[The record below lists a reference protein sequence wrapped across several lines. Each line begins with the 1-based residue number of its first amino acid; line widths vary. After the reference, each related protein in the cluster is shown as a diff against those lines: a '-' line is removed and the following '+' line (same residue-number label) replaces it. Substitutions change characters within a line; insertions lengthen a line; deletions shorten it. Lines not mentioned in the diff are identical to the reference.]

1 MKRLTAYVSGS
12 VQKTG
17 YRAKVADFA
26 RMLGLK
32 GTVENL
38 DDSRVKILAEG
49 NEDKLKWFEEA
60 INIHD
65 NLIQVTSI
73 EREYSEPKGDFSRF
87 YKLVDKGETDSRLD
101 TAASHL
107 NNLVGAVNNL
117 NENLGKKMDVMI
129 DSNQNLGK
137 KMDVMIDS
145 NENLGKKMDVMID
158 SNENLGKKMDVMIDS
173 NQNLGKKMDVMIDSN
188 ENLGKKMDVMI
199 DSNENLGKKMDVMVD
214 LQRETLNSQE
224 NLLEEV
230 QESRKDLK
238 GYLEQRF
245 EKLESE
251 VTEMRAALREK
262 GII

>member
-1 MKRLTAYVSGS
+1 MNLYKMKRLTVYVSGS

-60 INIHD
+60 INIKD
-65 NLIQVTSI
+65 NLIKVTTI
-73 EREYSEPKGDFSRF
+73 ESEYSEPRGDFSKF

-117 NENLGKKMDVMI
+117 NDNLGKKMDVMI

-145 NENLGKKMDVMID
+145 N
-158 SNENLGKKMDVMIDS
+158 
-173 NQNLGKKMDVMIDSN
+173 QNLGKKMDVMIDSN
-188 ENLGKKMDVMI
+188 DNLGKKMDVMI
-199 DSNENLGKKMDVMVD
+199 DSNDNLGKKMDVMIDSNDNLGKKMDVMVD
-214 LQRETLNSQE
+214 LQRESLNAQE

>member
-1 MKRLTAYVSGS
+1 MMKRLTAYVSGS

-17 YRAKVADFA
+17 YRVKVADFA

-60 INIHD
+60 ININD
-65 NLIQVTSI
+65 NLIQVSSI
-73 EREYSEPKGDFSRF
+73 EREYSEPMGDFSRF

-107 NNLVGAVNNL
+107 NNLIGAVNNL
-117 NENLGKKMDVMI
+117 NDNLGKKMDTMI
-129 DSNQNLGK
+129 DLNDNLGR
-137 KMDVMIDS
+137 KMDA
-145 NENLGKKMDVMID
+145 
-158 SNENLGKKMDVMIDS
+158 
-173 NQNLGKKMDVMIDSN
+173 
-188 ENLGKKMDVMI
+188 
-199 DSNENLGKKMDVMVD
+199 MVD
-214 LQRETLNSQE
+214 LHRETLNAQE

>member
-17 YRAKVADFA
+17 YRAKVTDFA

-32 GTVENL
+32 GTAENL

-60 INIHD
+60 ININD
-65 NLIQVTSI
+65 NLIQVSSI
-73 EREYSEPKGDFSRF
+73 EREYSEPMGDFSRF

-107 NNLVGAVNNL
+107 NNLIGAVNNL
-117 NENLGKKMDVMI
+117 NDNLGRKIDVMIDLNDNLGKKMDVMI
-129 DSNQNLGK
+129 DLNDNLGK
-137 KMDVMIDS
+137 KMDA
-145 NENLGKKMDVMID
+145 
-158 SNENLGKKMDVMIDS
+158 
-173 NQNLGKKMDVMIDSN
+173 
-188 ENLGKKMDVMI
+188 
-199 DSNENLGKKMDVMVD
+199 MVD
-214 LQRETLNSQE
+214 LQRETLNAQE

-251 VTEMRAALREK
+251 VNEMRAALREK

>member
-49 NEDKLKWFEEA
+49 SEDKLKWFEEA
-60 INIHD
+60 ININD
-65 NLIQVTSI
+65 NLIQVSSI
-73 EREYSEPKGDFSRF
+73 EREYSEPKDDFSRF
-87 YKLVDKGETDSRLD
+87 YKLVEKGETDSRLD

-107 NNLVGAVNNL
+107 NNLIGAVNNL
-117 NENLGKKMDVMI
+117 NDNLGRKMDVMI
-129 DSNQNLGK
+129 DLNDNLGR
-137 KMDVMIDS
+137 KMDVMI
-145 NENLGKKMDVMID
+145 
-158 SNENLGKKMDVMIDS
+158 
-173 NQNLGKKMDVMIDSN
+173 
-188 ENLGKKMDVMI
+188 
-199 DSNENLGKKMDVMVD
+199 D
-214 LQRETLNSQE
+214 LQRETLNAQE

-262 GII
+262 GIIST

>member
-1 MKRLTAYVSGS
+1 MMKRLTAYVSGS

-26 RMLGLK
+26 RMLGLR

-60 INIHD
+60 ININD
-65 NLIQVTSI
+65 NLIHVSSI
-73 EREYSEPKGDFSRF
+73 EREYSEPMGDFSRF

-107 NNLVGAVNNL
+107 NNLIGAVNNL
-117 NENLGKKMDVMI
+117 NDNLGRKMDVMIDLNDNLGKKMDA
-129 DSNQNLGK
+129 
-137 KMDVMIDS
+137 
-145 NENLGKKMDVMID
+145 
-158 SNENLGKKMDVMIDS
+158 
-173 NQNLGKKMDVMIDSN
+173 
-188 ENLGKKMDVMI
+188 
-199 DSNENLGKKMDVMVD
+199 MVD
-214 LQRETLNSQE
+214 LQRETLNAQE

>member
-60 INIHD
+60 ININD
-65 NLIQVTSI
+65 NLIQVSSI

-107 NNLVGAVNNL
+107 NNLIGAVNNL
-117 NENLGKKMDVMI
+117 NDNLGRKMDTMIDSNENIGKKMDTMIDSNDNLGKKMDTMI
-129 DSNQNLGK
+129 DSNDNLGR
-137 KMDVMIDS
+137 KMDVMI
-145 NENLGKKMDVMID
+145 
-158 SNENLGKKMDVMIDS
+158 
-173 NQNLGKKMDVMIDSN
+173 
-188 ENLGKKMDVMI
+188 
-199 DSNENLGKKMDVMVD
+199 D
-214 LQRETLNSQE
+214 LQRETLNAQE

>member
-145 NENLGKKMDVMID
+145 NQNLGKKMDVMID
-158 SNENLGKKMDVMIDS
+158 SNE
-173 NQNLGKKMDVMIDSN
+173 NLGKKMDVMIDSN

>member
-1 MKRLTAYVSGS
+1 MKRLIAYVSGS
-12 VQKTG
+12 VQRTG

-60 INIHD
+60 ININD
-65 NLIQVTSI
+65 NLIQVSSI
-73 EREYSEPKGDFSRF
+73 EREYSEPMGDFSRF

-107 NNLVGAVNNL
+107 NNLIGAVNNL
-117 NENLGKKMDVMI
+117 NDNLGKKMDT
-129 DSNQNLGK
+129 
-137 KMDVMIDS
+137 MIDS
-145 NENLGKKMDVMID
+145 NENLGKKMDTMID
-158 SNENLGKKMDVMIDS
+158 SNENLGKKMDTMIDL
-173 NQNLGKKMDVMIDSN
+173 NNNLGKKMDTMIDSN
-188 ENLGKKMDVMI
+188 ENLGRKMDTMI
-199 DSNENLGKKMDVMVD
+199 D
-214 LQRETLNSQE
+214 LQSETLNAQE

-230 QESRKDLK
+230 HESRKDLK

>member
-1 MKRLTAYVSGS
+1 MMKRLTAYVSGR
-12 VQKTG
+12 VQETG

-38 DDSRVKILAEG
+38 DDGRVKILAEG
-49 NEDKLKWFEEA
+49 DEDKLKWFEEA
-60 INIHD
+60 ININD
-65 NLIQVTSI
+65 NLIKVTSI
-73 EREYSEPKGDFSRF
+73 ESEYSEPTGDFSKF

-137 KMDVMIDS
+137 KMDI
-145 NENLGKKMDVMID
+145 
-158 SNENLGKKMDVMIDS
+158 MIDS

-188 ENLGKKMDVMI
+188 DNLGRKMDVMI
-199 DSNENLGKKMDVMVD
+199 D
-214 LQRETLNSQE
+214 LQRETLNAQE

-251 VTEMRAALREK
+251 VTEMRTALREK

>member
-49 NEDKLKWFEEA
+49 SEDKLKWFEEA
-60 INIHD
+60 ININD
-65 NLIQVTSI
+65 NLIQVSSI

-87 YKLVDKGETDSRLD
+87 YKLVEKGETDSRLD

-107 NNLVGAVNNL
+107 NNLIGAVNNL
-117 NENLGKKMDVMI
+117 NDNLGRKMDTMIDLNENIGKKMDTMIDSNDNLGKKMDTMI
-129 DSNQNLGK
+129 DSNDNLGR
-137 KMDVMIDS
+137 KMDVMI
-145 NENLGKKMDVMID
+145 
-158 SNENLGKKMDVMIDS
+158 
-173 NQNLGKKMDVMIDSN
+173 
-188 ENLGKKMDVMI
+188 
-199 DSNENLGKKMDVMVD
+199 D
-214 LQRETLNSQE
+214 LQRETLNAQE

-230 QESRKDLK
+230 SESRKDLK

-262 GII
+262 GIIST

>member
-1 MKRLTAYVSGS
+1 
-12 VQKTG
+12 
-17 YRAKVADFA
+17 
-26 RMLGLK
+26 
-32 GTVENL
+32 
-38 DDSRVKILAEG
+38 VKILAEG

-60 INIHD
+60 ININD
-65 NLIQVTSI
+65 NLIHVSSI
-73 EREYSEPKGDFSRF
+73 EREYSEPMGDFSRF

-107 NNLVGAVNNL
+107 NNLIGAVNNL
-117 NENLGKKMDVMI
+117 NDNLGRKMDVMIDLNDNLGKKMDA
-129 DSNQNLGK
+129 
-137 KMDVMIDS
+137 
-145 NENLGKKMDVMID
+145 
-158 SNENLGKKMDVMIDS
+158 
-173 NQNLGKKMDVMIDSN
+173 
-188 ENLGKKMDVMI
+188 
-199 DSNENLGKKMDVMVD
+199 MVD
-214 LQRETLNSQE
+214 LQRETLNAQE

>member
-60 INIHD
+60 ININD
-65 NLIQVTSI
+65 NLIQVSSI
-73 EREYSEPKGDFSRF
+73 EREYSEPMGDFSRF

-107 NNLVGAVNNL
+107 NNLIGAVNNL
-117 NENLGKKMDVMI
+117 NDNLGRKIDV
-129 DSNQNLGK
+129 DA
-137 KMDVMIDS
+137 
-145 NENLGKKMDVMID
+145 
-158 SNENLGKKMDVMIDS
+158 
-173 NQNLGKKMDVMIDSN
+173 
-188 ENLGKKMDVMI
+188 
-199 DSNENLGKKMDVMVD
+199 MVD
-214 LQRETLNSQE
+214 LQRETLNAQE

-262 GII
+262 GIIRPDQFLPFRIFAT

>member
-1 MKRLTAYVSGS
+1 MMKRLTAYVSGS

-26 RMLGLK
+26 RMLGLR
-32 GTVENL
+32 GAVENL

-60 INIHD
+60 ININD
-65 NLIQVTSI
+65 NLIHVSSI
-73 EREYSEPKGDFSRF
+73 EREYSEPMGDFSRF

-107 NNLVGAVNNL
+107 NNLIGAVNNL
-117 NENLGKKMDVMI
+117 NDNLGRKMDVMIDLNDNLGKKMDA
-129 DSNQNLGK
+129 
-137 KMDVMIDS
+137 
-145 NENLGKKMDVMID
+145 
-158 SNENLGKKMDVMIDS
+158 
-173 NQNLGKKMDVMIDSN
+173 
-188 ENLGKKMDVMI
+188 
-199 DSNENLGKKMDVMVD
+199 MVD
-214 LQRETLNSQE
+214 LQRETLNAQE

>member
-1 MKRLTAYVSGS
+1 MMKRLTAYVSGS

-26 RMLGLK
+26 RMLGLR

-60 INIHD
+60 ININD
-65 NLIQVTSI
+65 NLIHVSSI
-73 EREYSEPKGDFSRF
+73 EREYSEPMGDFSRF

-107 NNLVGAVNNL
+107 NNLIGAVNNL
-117 NENLGKKMDVMI
+117 NDNLGRKMDVMI
-129 DSNQNLGK
+129 DLNDNMGNKMDAIIDLNDNLGRK
-137 KMDVMIDS
+137 MDVIIDLNDNLGRKMDVMID
-145 NENLGKKMDVMID
+145 
-158 SNENLGKKMDVMIDS
+158 
-173 NQNLGKKMDVMIDSN
+173 
-188 ENLGKKMDVMI
+188 
-199 DSNENLGKKMDVMVD
+199 
-214 LQRETLNSQE
+214 LQRDTLNAQE

-230 QESRKDLK
+230 HESRKDLK

>member
-1 MKRLTAYVSGS
+1 MMKRLTAYVSGS

-17 YRAKVADFA
+17 YRANVADFA

-60 INIHD
+60 ININD
-65 NLIQVTSI
+65 NLIQVSSI

-87 YKLVDKGETDSRLD
+87 YKLVDKGETNSQLD

-107 NNLVGAVNNL
+107 NNLIGAVNNL
-117 NENLGKKMDVMI
+117 NDNLGRKMDVMI
-129 DSNQNLGK
+129 DLNDNLGR
-137 KMDVMIDS
+137 KMDTMIDL
-145 NENLGKKMDVMID
+145 NDNLGRKMDA
-158 SNENLGKKMDVMIDS
+158 
-173 NQNLGKKMDVMIDSN
+173 
-188 ENLGKKMDVMI
+188 
-199 DSNENLGKKMDVMVD
+199 MVD
-214 LQRETLNSQE
+214 LQRETLNAQE

>member
-17 YRAKVADFA
+17 YRARVADFA

-49 NEDKLKWFEEA
+49 SEDKLKWFEEA
-60 INIHD
+60 ININE
-65 NLIQVTSI
+65 NLIQVSSI
-73 EREYSEPKGDFSRF
+73 EREYSEPMGDFSRF

-107 NNLVGAVNNL
+107 NNLIGAVNNL
-117 NENLGKKMDVMI
+117 NDNLGRKMDVMIDLNDNLGKKMDA
-129 DSNQNLGK
+129 
-137 KMDVMIDS
+137 
-145 NENLGKKMDVMID
+145 
-158 SNENLGKKMDVMIDS
+158 
-173 NQNLGKKMDVMIDSN
+173 
-188 ENLGKKMDVMI
+188 
-199 DSNENLGKKMDVMVD
+199 MVD
-214 LQRETLNSQE
+214 LQRETLNAQE
-224 NLLEEV
+224 NLLEEF

-251 VTEMRAALREK
+251 VTEMRVALREK

>member
-1 MKRLTAYVSGS
+1 MMKRLTAYVSGS

-26 RMLGLK
+26 GMLGLK

-60 INIHD
+60 ININD

-73 EREYSEPKGDFSRF
+73 EREYSEPMGDFSKF

-107 NNLVGAVNNL
+107 NNLIGAVNNL
-117 NENLGKKMDVMI
+117 NDNLGKKMDTMI
-129 DSNQNLGK
+129 DLNDNLGK
-137 KMDVMIDS
+137 KMDTMIDL
-145 NENLGKKMDVMID
+145 NHNLGRKMDTMID
-158 SNENLGKKMDVMIDS
+158 LNHNLGRKMDT
-173 NQNLGKKMDVMIDSN
+173 
-188 ENLGKKMDVMI
+188 
-199 DSNENLGKKMDVMVD
+199 MVD
-214 LQRETLNSQE
+214 LQSETLNAQE

>member
-1 MKRLTAYVSGS
+1 MMKRLTAYVSGS

-60 INIHD
+60 ININD
-65 NLIQVTSI
+65 NLIQVSSI
-73 EREYSEPKGDFSRF
+73 EREYSEPMGDFSKF

-107 NNLVGAVNNL
+107 NNLIGAVNNL
-117 NENLGKKMDVMI
+117 NDNLGRKMDVMI
-129 DSNQNLGK
+129 GL
-137 KMDVMIDS
+137 
-145 NENLGKKMDVMID
+145 NENLGNKMDVIID
-158 SNENLGKKMDVMIDS
+158 LNDNLGRKMDA
-173 NQNLGKKMDVMIDSN
+173 
-188 ENLGKKMDVMI
+188 
-199 DSNENLGKKMDVMVD
+199 MVD
-214 LQRETLNSQE
+214 LQRETLNAQE

-230 QESRKDLK
+230 QDSRKDLK
-238 GYLEQRF
+238 GYLEKRF

>member
-1 MKRLTAYVSGS
+1 MMKRLTAYVSGS

-26 RMLGLK
+26 RMLGLR

-60 INIHD
+60 ININD
-65 NLIQVTSI
+65 NLIQVSSI
-73 EREYSEPKGDFSRF
+73 EREYSEPMGDFSRF

-107 NNLVGAVNNL
+107 NNLIGAVNNL
-117 NENLGKKMDVMI
+117 NDNLGRKMDVMIDLNDNLGKKMDA
-129 DSNQNLGK
+129 
-137 KMDVMIDS
+137 
-145 NENLGKKMDVMID
+145 
-158 SNENLGKKMDVMIDS
+158 
-173 NQNLGKKMDVMIDSN
+173 
-188 ENLGKKMDVMI
+188 
-199 DSNENLGKKMDVMVD
+199 MVD
-214 LQRETLNSQE
+214 LQRETLNAQE

>member
-17 YRAKVADFA
+17 YRARVADFA
-26 RMLGLK
+26 KMLGLR

-38 DDSRVKILAEG
+38 DDNRVKILAEG

-60 INIHD
+60 ININD
-65 NLIQVTSI
+65 NLIQVSSI
-73 EREYSEPKGDFSRF
+73 EREYSEPIGDFSRF

-107 NNLVGAVNNL
+107 NNLIGAVNNL
-117 NENLGKKMDVMI
+117 NDNLGRKMDVMI
-129 DSNQNLGK
+129 DLNDNLGRK
-137 KMDVMIDS
+137 MDAVIDLNDNLGRKMDAVIDLNDNLGRKMDVMI
-145 NENLGKKMDVMID
+145 
-158 SNENLGKKMDVMIDS
+158 
-173 NQNLGKKMDVMIDSN
+173 
-188 ENLGKKMDVMI
+188 
-199 DSNENLGKKMDVMVD
+199 D

-230 QESRKDLK
+230 QKSRKDLK
-238 GYLEQRF
+238 GYLEHRF
-245 EKLESE
+245 EKLELE